1 MNPSCMLQCHRPSLI
16 TLARKLMLMQLPQ
29 LSCVQDAFV
38 IQSVMH
44 NEQVQ
49 AEHEGL
55 VVAYIVV
62 FCLVCI
68 VSMVS
73 ACMHK

>member
-1 MNPSCMLQCHRPSLI
+1 
-16 TLARKLMLMQLPQ
+16 MLMQLPQ

-44 NEQVQ
+44 NEQIQ